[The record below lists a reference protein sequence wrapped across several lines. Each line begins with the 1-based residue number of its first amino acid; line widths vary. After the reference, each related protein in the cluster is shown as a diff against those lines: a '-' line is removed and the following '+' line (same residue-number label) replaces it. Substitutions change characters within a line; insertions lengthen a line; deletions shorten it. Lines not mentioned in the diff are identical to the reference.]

1 MDWANEEYVRLYTR
15 ETADDLELSW
25 EAIALWRA
33 MLTKFDRA
41 GVLSV
46 RNGWP
51 SVARLVR
58 MPIDVVERAGAELV
72 ADGRVRVTERG
83 FVAPNYVEAQTASK
97 SDRIRQK
104 ESRDR
109 RRADAM
115 SQHRETSS
123 TLSQNVTPGHE
134 LSRDVTTSHAP
145 SQNVTLTSAD
155 PLLCDAPLPGADV
168 TRAYNP
174 VHDLGKLAD
183 STWRRLSEARVA
195 LAAELGLKGIHPL
208 TPITPG
214 SYPRAYR
221 DLRERIREEGMD
233 APQVCARV
241 LESLIADARK
251 NRSVEWVGEKATTEG
266 AWRTAKERVP
276 KWTDVKLPAGTK
288 RTFTNTMRLSDGA
301 VVRVTEDAAGNVLS
315 VEPVVEQTA
324 GVSP

>member
-1 MDWANEEYVRLYTR
+1 MDWSNEEYVRLYTR

-25 EAIALWRA
+25 EALALWRA

-58 MPIDVVERAGAELV
+58 MPIDVVEKVGPELI

-115 SQHRETSS
+115 SQPRENSS

-134 LSRDVTTSHAP
+134 VSQAVTPSHTPSR
-145 SQNVTLTSAD
+145 NVTLTSAD
-155 PLLCDAPLPGADV
+155 PLLTDHSLSAGGDRVQPGDVKRKLEWTAWHLADTEHRSLKASGIDSNAIHWAPMPMGEGGSELGKRVSELLTTFTDAADV
-168 TRAYNP
+168 E
-174 VHDLGKLAD
+174 V
-183 STWRRLSEARVA
+183 RLRHVVAVRVA
-195 LAAELGLKGIHPL
+195 EAKRTKSLRYFVPSTMWASLPFWKAAEM
-208 TPITPG
+208 
-214 SYPRAYR
+214 S
-221 DLRERIREEGMD
+221 
-233 APQVCARV
+233 
-241 LESLIADARK
+241 LEHASTGPPD
-251 NRSVEWVGEKATTEG
+251 
-266 AWRTAKERVP
+266 
-276 KWTDVKLPAGTK
+276 K
-288 RTFTNTMRLSDGA
+288 R
-301 VVRVTEDAAGNVLS
+301 DAANKAP
-315 VEPVVEQTA
+315 EPPP
-324 GVSP
+324 SRLM